1 MEDNILNGDHLEYM
15 WCFFM
20 WVLTKKQWW
29 TIATFGCIVNIMYK
43 NNNRTKMT
51 ETY

>member
-20 WVLTKKQWW
+20 WVLTK
-29 TIATFGCIVNIMYK
+29 
-43 NNNRTKMT
+43 NNGGPLPHLVVL
-51 ETY
+51 